1 MTSSQLKYLNVIYM
15 LSEKGSVR
23 ITDISNYMGFS
34 KVSACRAVEKLVAE
48 NLVYK
53 DEKKRMFLTETGRE
67 YFIKYKKSAEFLA
80 EKLVDMLG
88 CSRGSAKTDALNMV
102 CAMSEANL
110 DKIFKL
116 RDNAKEAELCR

>member
-15 LSEKGSVR
+15 LSEKGSAR

-34 KVSACRAVEKLVAE
+34 KVSACRAVEKLVTE

-53 DEKKRMFLTETGRE
+53 DEKKRLFLTETGRE
-67 YFIKYKKSAEFLA
+67 RFIKYKKSAEFLA

-102 CAMSEANL
+102 CAMSETNL

-116 RDNAKEAELCR
+116 RGNAKEAE